1 MEDNDLASL
10 LSKRGVSN
18 DKAELIQNRLNG
30 TDLLNLIFDLK
41 DGSSESIQNANQILS
56 KFDII
61 IKEGK
66 RMAYNN
72 VIRTN
77 VKLDDFLK
85 ENNIPYDKKMGNL
98 FFMDVDSKTKSLVE
112 NFISENKNMNR
123 NRRIMELAGIT
134 PSMEPDTPAPDA
146 TPDIDGDD
154 DIFTSIPDEETQDDS
169 SVPVV
174 TDDND
179 TVPLECSPEMSQ
191 IQDAIN
197 NIQTLAPEVKV
208 SELKTVVIRV
218 KELYDQIQ
226 NLGRSYLD

>member
-10 LSKRGVSN
+10 LSKRGISN

-30 TDLLNLIFDLK
+30 SDLLNLIFDLK
-41 DGSSESIQNANQILS
+41 DGSPESIQNANQILS
-56 KFDII
+56 NFDII

-85 ENNIPYDKKMGNL
+85 ENNISYDKKMGNL
-98 FFMDVDSKTKSLVE
+98 FFMDVNTKTKSLVE
-112 NFISENKNMNR
+112 NFISESKNMNK
-123 NRRIMELAGIT
+123 NRRIMELAGIS
-134 PSMEPDTPAPDA
+134 PSMKTDVPAPDA
-146 TPDIDGDD
+146 TPDFGGDD
-154 DIFTSIPDEETQDDS
+154 DIFTSIPDEETPDVS
-169 SVPVV
+169 IPVV
-174 TDDND
+174 SDNND
-179 TVPLECSPEMSQ
+179 TVPLECSPEMNQ